1 MSLSLYVISEGN
13 NESAIRDKQ
22 RSLWKW
28 DRRLWLHEWSEL
40 RHLGTQ
46 APHLLRAI
54 CSVKRFS
61 RSFCS
66 YLHQSNISRGVR
78 CTVNQ
83 KTYQPNLFLSASFV
97 SLPYASLSF
106 LGKGVR
112 VTADSKT
119 STHGPSLLFNFRFL
133 CDGILGKRS
142 AVSEETT

>member
-1 MSLSLYVISEGN
+1 MSSQRAITRVLS
-13 NESAIRDKQ
+13 RDKE

-28 DRRLWLHEWSEL
+28 DPSRLWLHDWSEL

-78 CTVNQ
+78 CTV
-83 KTYQPNLFLSASFV
+83 KIRKLASPICFYLPRLY
-97 SLPYASLSF
+97 LPYASLSL
-106 LGKGVR
+106 LGKGVG
-112 VTADSKT
+112 VEAESKT
-119 STHGPSLLFNFRFL
+119 STQARASFT
-133 CDGILGKRS
+133 LGS
-142 AVSEETT
+142 FWWNSG